1 MANVT
6 PSSGNVFKDLGLPN
20 PEERLVKAKLAYR
33 IHCLVVDQKM
43 TQKDAAVFLGLSR
56 YKMRELRDGGLKIFT
71 IADLFTLLGKL
82 DSLMNPN
89 DRDHLRC
96 GIEAYRRDGPNA
108 IADYTDVI
116 SLNPDITILSN
127 AYYNRGVAC
136 WKKGD
141 NDRAIV
147 DFTKAIELDP
157 DDSHFYLAR
166 GIVYLLQWEYDGA
179 IADFTK
185 ASELDPGAPHC
196 YLGRGAV
203 YLSQLRRD
211 RMNSEVLFAKDSV

>member
-1 MANVT
+1 MIDVT

-20 PEERLVKAKLAYR
+20 PEERLAKAKLAHKIR
-33 IHCLVVDQKM
+33 CLIADQKM

-71 IADLFTLLGKL
+71 IADLFALLGKL

-89 DRDHLRC
+89 NRDLLRC

-116 SLNPDITILSN
+116 SLNPDTTILSN
-127 AYYNRGVAC
+127 AYYNRGRAC

-141 NDRAIV
+141 NDRAIA
-147 DFTKAIELDP
+147 DYTKAIELDP
-157 DDSHFYLAR
+157 GDSHFYLVR
-166 GIVYLLQWEYDGA
+166 GIVYHSQQEYDRA

-185 ASELDPGAPHC
+185 ASELDPAILIAI
-196 YLGRGAV
+196 YRAV
-203 YLSQLRRD
+203 SFTIHNRSMTVPLQTLP
-211 RMNSEVLFAKDSV
+211 KH